1 MSKPERFLS
10 RWSRRKLEA
19 LRTSPDATP
28 SAAAAPAASSLPV
41 AAEPA
46 QSTVVATS
54 PPAELPPVE
63 SLTFDSDFTAFL
75 RPQVDESVRRA
86 ALRKL
91 LRDPRFNVMDGL
103 DVYID
108 DYTKASPLEASMIKD
123 LVSARYIFSPPAT
136 RVNADGVVEDVPV
149 GDAEHEAIAGASDA
163 AAVSE
168 ASEVSEPRERRLEPE
183 PLPHPDP
190 RDET

>member
-19 LRTSPDATP
+19 LRTSPDAPP
-28 SAAAAPAASSLPV
+28 SPAAVPAASSLPV
-41 AAEPA
+41 AAEHA
-46 QSTVVATS
+46 QSTVVPTS

-136 RVNADGVVEDVPV
+136 RVNAEGFVEDVPDD
-149 GDAEHEAIAGASDA
+149 DAGPEASAGAPDA

-168 ASEVSEPRERRLEPE
+168 ASEVSERRERRLEPE
-183 PLPHPDP
+183 ALPPPDP